1 MTYSEIG
8 FIFLIASFLIQ
19 CFYLFYF
26 SARVAFIKE
35 NKSFEK
41 KAITVIICARNEQE
55 NLKKNLPLVLNQ
67 KYDEFEV
74 IVVNDR
80 SWDDSIEIL
89 NNFKNQHSNLKIVDI
104 PDNKTDNFGK
114 KLAITIGIKA
124 AKNDHLLF
132 TDADCHP
139 LSEYWIKEMSKGFN
153 DDKKIVIGVGIYEKE
168 KGFLNRII
176 RFDTV
181 QISINSLGFAK
192 AKLAYMGVGR
202 NLAYHQ
208 DIYYLNDGFKSH
220 YHVASGD
227 DDLFVNQSSNQNN
240 TQVIFNSK
248 SITISKPK
256 KEFKKWVFQKK
267 RHHTTNFKYK
277 KKHKFLLGLQYLSAL
292 AFYFLIILSLF
303 TTNYSTSGL
312 LLFSIRYLLILA
324 VNYKPFKTMM
334 CKDLLWAFPIYE
346 IILLF
351 CQPMFQMN
359 KRIRF

>member
-35 NKSFEK
+35 NKIVDK
-41 KAITVIICARNEQE
+41 KGITVIICARNENE
-55 NLKKNLPLVLNQ
+55 NLKNNLPLILNQ
-67 KYDEFEV
+67 KYDDFEV
-74 IVVNDR
+74 VVVNDR

-89 NNFKNQHSNLKIVDI
+89 NNFKAKYPNLKIVDI

-124 AKNDHLLF
+124 AKNNYLLF
-132 TDADCHP
+132 TDADCKP
-139 LSEYWIKEMSKGFN
+139 LSEHWINEMSKGFEGE
-153 DDKKIVIGVGIYEKE
+153 KQIVIGVGIYEKE
-168 KGFLNRII
+168 LGFLNKII

-181 QISINSLGFAK
+181 QIAINSLGYAK

-220 YHVASGD
+220 YHIESGD
-227 DDLFVNQSSNQNN
+227 DDLFVNQASNKRN
-240 TQVIFNSK
+240 TQVIFSSK
-248 SITISKPK
+248 GMTISKPK
-256 KEFKKWVFQKK
+256 KELRKWIYQKR

-292 AFYFLIILSLF
+292 AFYFLLIFSFLSDNYIKVGLILF
-303 TTNYSTSGL
+303 TL
-312 LLFSIRYLLILA
+312 RYLLIIA
-324 VNYKPFKTMM
+324 INYKAFKIMM
-334 CKDLLWAFPIYE
+334 CKDLLWVFPIYE

-351 CQPMFQMN
+351 CQPIFLIN
-359 KRIRF
+359 RTIKL

>member
-35 NKSFEK
+35 KKSLEK
-41 KAITVIICARNEQE
+41 NGITVIICARNENE

-67 KYDEFEV
+67 KYDDFEV
-74 IVVNDR
+74 VVVNDR

-89 NNFKNQHSNLKIVDI
+89 NNFKAQYSNLKIVDI
-104 PDNKTDNFGK
+104 PENKTDNFGK

-124 AKNDHLLF
+124 AKNNYLLF
-132 TDADCHP
+132 TDADCQP
-139 LSEYWIKEMSKGFN
+139 LSEYWINEMSKGFEGE
-153 DDKKIVIGVGIYEKE
+153 KQIVIGVGIYEKE
-168 KGFLNRII
+168 LGFLNKII

-181 QISINSLGFAK
+181 QIAINSLGYAK

-220 YHVASGD
+220 YHIESGD
-227 DDLFVNQSSNQNN
+227 DDLFVNQASNQRN
-240 TQVIFNSK
+240 TQVIFSSNSM
-248 SITISKPK
+248 TISKPK
-256 KEFKKWVFQKK
+256 KELRKWIYQKR

-277 KKHKFLLGLQYLSAL
+277 KKHKFLLGLQYLSAS
-292 AFYFLIILSLF
+292 AFYFLLIFSFLSANYMKVGLILF
-303 TTNYSTSGL
+303 TL
-312 LLFSIRYLLILA
+312 RYLLIIA
-324 VNYKPFKTMM
+324 INYKPFKIMM
-334 CKDLLWAFPIYE
+334 CKDLLWVFPIYE

-351 CQPMFQMN
+351 CQPVFLVN
-359 KRIRF
+359 KTIKL

>member
-8 FIFLIASFLIQ
+8 FIFLIVSFLIQ

-35 NKSFEK
+35 KKSLEK
-41 KAITVIICARNEQE
+41 NGITVIICARNENE

-67 KYDEFEV
+67 KYDDFEV
-74 IVVNDR
+74 VVVNDR

-89 NNFKNQHSNLKIVDI
+89 NNFKAQYSNLKIVDI
-104 PDNKTDNFGK
+104 PENKTDNFGK

-124 AKNDHLLF
+124 AKNNYLLF
-132 TDADCHP
+132 TDADCQP
-139 LSEYWIKEMSKGFN
+139 LSEYWINEMSKGFEGE
-153 DDKKIVIGVGIYEKE
+153 KQIVIGVGIYEKE
-168 KGFLNRII
+168 LGFLNKII

-181 QISINSLGFAK
+181 QIAINSLGYAK

-220 YHVASGD
+220 YHIESGD
-227 DDLFVNQSSNQNN
+227 DDLFVNQASNQRN
-240 TQVIFNSK
+240 TQVIFSSNSM
-248 SITISKPK
+248 TISKPK
-256 KEFKKWVFQKK
+256 KELRKWIYQKR

-277 KKHKFLLGLQYLSAL
+277 KKHKFLLGLQYLSAS
-292 AFYFLIILSLF
+292 AFYFLLIFSFLSANYMKVGLILF
-303 TTNYSTSGL
+303 TL
-312 LLFSIRYLLILA
+312 RYLLIIA
-324 VNYKPFKTMM
+324 INYKPFKIMM
-334 CKDLLWAFPIYE
+334 CKDLLWVFPIYE

-351 CQPMFQMN
+351 CQPVFLVN
-359 KRIRF
+359 KTIKL

>member
-1 MTYSEIG
+1 MTCSEIG
-8 FIFLIASFLIQ
+8 FIFLIVSFLIQ

-35 NKSFEK
+35 KKSLEK
-41 KAITVIICARNEQE
+41 NGITVIICARNENE

-67 KYDEFEV
+67 KYDDFEV
-74 IVVNDR
+74 VVVNDR

-89 NNFKNQHSNLKIVDI
+89 NNFKAQYSNLKIVDI

-124 AKNDHLLF
+124 AKNNYLLF
-132 TDADCHP
+132 TDADCQP
-139 LSEYWIKEMSKGFN
+139 LSEYWINEMSKGFEGE
-153 DDKKIVIGVGIYEKE
+153 KQIVIGVGIYEKE
-168 KGFLNRII
+168 LGFLNKII

-181 QISINSLGFAK
+181 QIAINSLGYAK

-220 YHVASGD
+220 YHIESGD
-227 DDLFVNQSSNQNN
+227 DDLFVNQASNQRN
-240 TQVIFNSK
+240 TQVIFSSK
-248 SITISKPK
+248 SMTISKPK
-256 KEFKKWVFQKK
+256 KELRKWIYQKR

-277 KKHKFLLGLQYLSAL
+277 KKHKFLLGLQYLSAS
-292 AFYFLIILSLF
+292 AFYFLLIFSFLSANYMKVGLILF
-303 TTNYSTSGL
+303 TL
-312 LLFSIRYLLILA
+312 RYLLIIA
-324 VNYKPFKTMM
+324 INYKPFKIMM
-334 CKDLLWAFPIYE
+334 CKDLLWVFPIYE

-351 CQPMFQMN
+351 CQPVFLVN
-359 KRIRF
+359 KTIKL

>member
-35 NKSFEK
+35 KKSLEK
-41 KAITVIICARNEQE
+41 NGITVIICARNENE

-67 KYDEFEV
+67 KYDDFEV
-74 IVVNDR
+74 VVVNDR

-89 NNFKNQHSNLKIVDI
+89 NNFKAQYSNLKIVDI
-104 PDNKTDNFGK
+104 PENKTDNFGK

-124 AKNDHLLF
+124 AKNNYLLF
-132 TDADCHP
+132 TDADCQP
-139 LSEYWIKEMSKGFN
+139 LSEYWINEMSKGFEGE
-153 DDKKIVIGVGIYEKE
+153 KQIVIGVGIYEKE
-168 KGFLNRII
+168 LGFLNKII

-181 QISINSLGFAK
+181 QIAINSLGYAK

-220 YHVASGD
+220 YYIESGD
-227 DDLFVNQSSNQNN
+227 DDLFVNQASNQRN
-240 TQVIFNSK
+240 TQVIFSSNSM
-248 SITISKPK
+248 TISKPK
-256 KEFKKWVFQKK
+256 KELRNWIYQKR

-277 KKHKFLLGLQYLSAL
+277 KKHKFLLGLQYLSAS
-292 AFYFLIILSLF
+292 AFYFLLIFSFLSANYMKVGLILF
-303 TTNYSTSGL
+303 TL
-312 LLFSIRYLLILA
+312 RYLLIIA
-324 VNYKPFKTMM
+324 INYKPFKIMM
-334 CKDLLWAFPIYE
+334 CKDLLWVFPIYE

-351 CQPMFQMN
+351 CQPVFLVN
-359 KRIRF
+359 KTIKL